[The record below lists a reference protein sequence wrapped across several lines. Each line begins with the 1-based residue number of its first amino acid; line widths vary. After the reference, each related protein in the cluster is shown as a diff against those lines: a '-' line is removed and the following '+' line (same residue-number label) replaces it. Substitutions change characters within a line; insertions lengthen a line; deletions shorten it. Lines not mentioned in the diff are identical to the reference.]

1 MYTEMR
7 RKDRAMGEEA
17 TKELLMTSHVG
28 ILSTVSNNNTPY
40 GVPISF
46 VYTDEGIYLHCATI
60 GEKLVNIQI
69 NNSVCFTVFDG
80 VELLPASFATKYKSA
95 IVFGKITVVEDN
107 AEKRKGLIA
116 FVRKYSPDYYEAGL
130 QYIDKA
136 IERAVVLKLEIAHMT
151 GKARL

>member
-1 MYTEMR
+1 MLTEMR
-7 RKDRAMGEEA
+7 RKDRVMAEDD
-17 TKELLMTSHVG
+17 TKALLETAQVG
-28 ILSTVSNNNTPY
+28 ILSTVNKDNTPY

-46 VYTDEGIYLHCATI
+46 VYAPEGIYLHCATA
-60 GEKLVNIQI
+60 GQKLDNIQN

-116 FVRKYSPDYYEAGL
+116 FVNKYSPDYYEAGL

-136 IERAVVLKLEIAHMT
+136 IERVVVLKIEVAHMT